1 MNPVTRRLG
10 PAALALTAML
20 ATADAGLAQEP
31 TRKAVDVEIV
41 LAVDIS
47 QSMDYEEHE
56 LQRNGYVEAFRH
68 KDVIDAVTSG
78 PEGRIAVT
86 YMEWAGMYEPV
97 QTIPWTIID
106 SAKAAHDFADRL
118 ADEPIYGE
126 QRTSISSALI
136 KATEL
141 IETNEFVAHR
151 RVIDVSGDGANNTGP
166 QVDLTRDE
174 VLKRGITINGLPIM
188 LNKPKE
194 FYDIDHLDR
203 YYKHC
208 VIGGEAAFI
217 APVYDLKHLTA
228 TIRKKL
234 VMEIAGLETAPEA
247 AAIQFADAEEARP
260 GANTPPLR
268 RVQLKLPTEKT
279 DCLIG
284 EKVWG
289 GGRGGGWGGGFNGFG
304 GQRP

>member
-1 MNPVTRRLG
+1 MTPSPMRLG
-10 PAALALTAML
+10 LA
-20 ATADAGLAQEP
+20 ATAACLSAVFAQNAAAQKP
-31 TRKAVDVEIV
+31 QAVDLELV
-41 LAVDIS
+41 LAVDVS
-47 QSMDYEEHE
+47 QSMDYDEHE
-56 LQRNGYVEAFRH
+56 LQRNGYVDAFRQ
-68 KDVIDAVTSG
+68 KDVINAMTSG
-78 PEGRIAVT
+78 PRGRIAVT

-97 QTIPWTIID
+97 QVIPWTVID
-106 SAKAAHDFADRL
+106 SEATAKAFADRL
-118 ADEPIYGE
+118 SKEPIYGE

-141 IETNEFVAHR
+141 IETNEFAGAR

-174 VLKRGITINGLPIM
+174 VIKRRITINGLPIM
-188 LNKPKE
+188 LNKPRE

-234 VMEIAGLETAPEA
+234 VMEIAGLEVAPETAP
-247 AAIQFADAEEARP
+247 IQFAETPSPGEE
-260 GANTPPLR
+260 GLQ

-289 GGRGGGWGGGFNGFG
+289 GGRGWG
-304 GQRP
+304 RPPGPR

>member
-1 MNPVTRRLG
+1 MPFSFVSLRS
-10 PAALALTAML
+10 AALSALVVALSPSL
-20 ATADAGLAQEP
+20 ALAQ
-31 TRKAVDVEIV
+31 KLQAVDLELV
-41 LAVDIS
+41 LAVDVS
-47 QSMDYEEHE
+47 QSMDYDEHE
-56 LQRNGYVEAFRH
+56 LQRNGYVDAFRQ
-68 KDVIDAVTSG
+68 KDVINAMTSG
-78 PEGRIAVT
+78 PRGRIAVT

-97 QTIPWTIID
+97 QIIPWTVID
-106 SAKAAHDFADRL
+106 SEASSRAFADRL
-118 ADEPIYGE
+118 AKEPIYGE

-141 IETNEFVAHR
+141 IETNEFSGAR

-174 VLKRGITINGLPIM
+174 VIKRRITINGLPIM
-188 LNKPKE
+188 LNKPRE

-234 VMEIAGLETAPEA
+234 VMEIAGLEVAPETAP
-247 AAIQFADAEEARP
+247 IQFAYASEVSSD
-260 GANTPPLR
+260 GLQ
-268 RVQLKLPTEKT
+268 RVQLKLPAEKT

-289 GGRGGGWGGGFNGFG
+289 GGRGWG
-304 GQRP
+304 RPPGPR

>member
-1 MNPVTRRLG
+1 MLNSVSGRIRAALMAG
-10 PAALALTAML
+10 SAALA
-20 ATADAGLAQEP
+20 AGGSASAQV
-31 TRKAVDVEIV
+31 RKAVDVELV
-41 LAVDIS
+41 LAVDVS

-56 LQRNGYVEAFRH
+56 LQRNGYVDAFRS
-68 KDVIDAVTSG
+68 KDVIEAITSG

-97 QTIPWTIID
+97 QTIGWTIID
-106 SAKAAHDFADRL
+106 SPKAARDFADRL
-118 ADEPIYGE
+118 AAEEIYGE

-141 IETNEFVAHR
+141 IETNEFISHR

-174 VLKRGITINGLPIM
+174 VLKRDITINGLPIM

-208 VIGGEAAFI
+208 VIGGPAAFI
-217 APVYDLKHLTA
+217 APVYDLRHLAA

-234 VMEIAGLETAPEA
+234 VMEIAGRDVAPEA
-247 AAIQFADAEEARP
+247 SPIQFADSGTDRVEQDARIQ
-260 GANTPPLR
+260 

-289 GGRGGGWGGGFNGFG
+289 GGRGGGWQGRSPGGFGDP
-304 GQRP
+304 R

>member
-1 MNPVTRRLG
+1 MPFSFCRLRS
-10 PAALALTAML
+10 AALAALIVAL
-20 ATADAGLAQEP
+20 SSSAAQAQ
-31 TRKAVDVEIV
+31 KLQAVDLELV
-41 LAVDIS
+41 LAVDVS
-47 QSMDYEEHE
+47 QSMDYDEHE
-56 LQRNGYVEAFRH
+56 LQRNGYVDAFRQ
-68 KDVIDAVTSG
+68 KDVINAMTSG
-78 PEGRIAVT
+78 PRGRIAVT

-97 QTIPWTIID
+97 QVIPWTIID
-106 SAKAAHDFADRL
+106 SEASSRAFADRL
-118 ADEPIYGE
+118 AKEPIYGE

-141 IETNEFVAHR
+141 IETNEFAGAR

-174 VLKRGITINGLPIM
+174 VIKRRITINGLPIM
-188 LNKPKE
+188 LNKPRE

-234 VMEIAGLETAPEA
+234 VMEIAGLEIAPETAP
-247 AAIQFADAEEARP
+247 IQFADAAEIP
-260 GANTPPLR
+260 SDGLQ
-268 RVQLKLPTEKT
+268 RVQLKLPAEKT

-289 GGRGGGWGGGFNGFG
+289 GGRGWG
-304 GQRP
+304 RPPGPR

>member
-1 MNPVTRRLG
+1 MPFSFVSLRS
-10 PAALALTAML
+10 AALSALVVALSPSL
-20 ATADAGLAQEP
+20 ALAQ
-31 TRKAVDVEIV
+31 KLQAVDLELV
-41 LAVDIS
+41 LAVDVS
-47 QSMDYEEHE
+47 QSMDYDEHE
-56 LQRNGYVEAFRH
+56 LQRNGYVDAFRQ
-68 KDVIDAVTSG
+68 KDVINAMTSG
-78 PEGRIAVT
+78 PRGRIAVT

-97 QTIPWTIID
+97 QIIPWTVID
-106 SAKAAHDFADRL
+106 SEASSRAFADRL
-118 ADEPIYGE
+118 AKEPIYGE

-141 IETNEFVAHR
+141 IETNEFSGAR

-174 VLKRGITINGLPIM
+174 VIKRRITINGLPIM
-188 LNKPKE
+188 LNKPRE

-234 VMEIAGLETAPEA
+234 VMEIAGLEVAPETAP
-247 AAIQFADAEEARP
+247 IQFADASEVSSD
-260 GANTPPLR
+260 GMQ
-268 RVQLKLPTEKT
+268 RVQLKLPAEKT

-289 GGRGGGWGGGFNGFG
+289 GGRGWG
-304 GQRP
+304 RPPGPR

>member
-1 MNPVTRRLG
+1 MPFSFVSLRS
-10 PAALALTAML
+10 AALSALVVAL
-20 ATADAGLAQEP
+20 SPSLAQAQ
-31 TRKAVDVEIV
+31 KLQAVDLELV
-41 LAVDIS
+41 LAVDVS
-47 QSMDYEEHE
+47 QSMDYDEHE
-56 LQRNGYVEAFRH
+56 LQRNGYVDAFRQ
-68 KDVIDAVTSG
+68 KDVINAMTSG
-78 PEGRIAVT
+78 PRGRIAVT

-97 QTIPWTIID
+97 QIIPWTVID
-106 SAKAAHDFADRL
+106 SEASSRAFADRL
-118 ADEPIYGE
+118 AKEPIYGE

-141 IETNEFVAHR
+141 IETNEFSGAR

-174 VLKRGITINGLPIM
+174 VIKRRITINGLPIM
-188 LNKPKE
+188 LNKPRE

-234 VMEIAGLETAPEA
+234 VMEIAGLEVAPETAP
-247 AAIQFADAEEARP
+247 IQFADAS
-260 GANTPPLR
+260 GVSSDGLQ
-268 RVQLKLPTEKT
+268 RVQLKLPSEKT

-289 GGRGGGWGGGFNGFG
+289 GGRGWG
-304 GQRP
+304 RPPGPR